1 MRARLSRSASLH
13 TAYECADRSYR
24 LCSDH
29 GVLANSATPRPL
41 RACNRLPRNRPPRA
55 GPWGGLGRVG
65 SARYADC
72 VACSSVVPVRAHA
85 LGDGVTRA
93 RWRSGWSVERRNKD
107 PLSCMQ
113 SVSIPYTALGPS
125 VRARGARR
133 GICTPMF
140 TAGRIL
146 FLTPPLPV
154 RFHQYSG
161 WFSAIHSRNRG
172 RRPCAASSG
181 L

>member
-1 MRARLSRSASLH
+1 MRTRLSRSASLH